1 MSSQTTYLNIFS
13 PQKKYNM
20 AQLDDFT
27 GAQKNGLG
35 PQGWAKKAFYQIGVP
50 QHPGKEKLSD
60 ENM

>member
-1 MSSQTTYLNIFS
+1 
-13 PQKKYNM
+13 M